1 MFPSVFFKLAT
12 NDIKW
17 CPTRP
22 NQDQNGSCW
31 PLTLVI
37 LQDRQPG
44 QPWFLIRETP
54 YWAILVSWWHFDP
67 HWPHWSPADRFHL
80 KAKMWVLWVL
90 DGLWVTLVVGYNIAI
105 LGSRWSVTA
114 PCHIV
119 LHRTTNPTYC
129 TVFTHFNIY
138 LHHVTLLLVQSC
150 EFSSMHKLHLTQPT
164 MPQSTVSHCTPMSH
178 CSVSHSTLV
187 SHCSVSHSS
196 PPTVS
201 HPLSPQSQPPPPD
214 YRPYYSNY
222 FKYPLHCKSLEK
234 AQIFFG
240 GHTKWG
246 FTQSYKKG

>member
-44 QPWFLIRETP
+44 QPRFLIRETP

-67 HWPHWSPADRFHL
+67 HWPHWPPADRFHL
-80 KAKMWVLWVL
+80 EAKMLVLWVL
-90 DGLWVTLVVGYNIAI
+90 DGLWVTLVVGNNIAI

-119 LHRTTNPTYC
+119 LHRTTNPTHC

-138 LHHVTLLLVQSC
+138 LHHVTLLHVQSC
-150 EFSSMHKLHLTQPT
+150 EFSSMHNIAHGRICQTA
-164 MPQSTVSHCTPMSH
+164 
-178 CSVSHSTLV
+178 
-187 SHCSVSHSS
+187 
-196 PPTVS
+196 S
-201 HPLSPQSQPPPPD
+201 HPTYHVTEHSVIMHTSVTQHTSVTLFSVTELPTYRVTPFVSPVTAATTWLPTI
-214 YRPYYSNY
+214 
-222 FKYPLHCKSLEK
+222 LL
-234 AQIFFG
+234 
-240 GHTKWG
+240 
-246 FTQSYKKG
+246 